1 MKKKLQI
8 AYIGG
13 GSRGWAR
20 NIMCDLAKEP
30 RLCGTVKLYDIDF
43 EAAKDNE
50 IIGNAIYD
58 REDIVGKWHY
68 EAVKTLQDALTGSDI
83 VIISILPG
91 TFKEMASDVHCPEKY
106 GIWQPVGDTV
116 GPGGAIRALRTI
128 PMFAEFARAIKQ
140 YSPNAWVINYT
151 NPMTVCVRTLY
162 EVFPEIKAFGCCHE
176 VFGTQ
181 ALLSKIYTE
190 ATGDTATRD
199 DIQINVLGIN
209 HFTWI
214 DRANCKGTDLFPL
227 YAKFI
232 ETHLGGEKE
241 DNSKHWANKDFVSHE
256 LVKFDLFRRYG
267 LIAAAGDRHL
277 SEFCPGRWYLE
288 NPETVERF
296 GFALTKVEYRVK
308 ELEERLETTR
318 KLLSGEKTFELVE
331 TGEESV
337 PQICALAGAGDFV
350 TNVNLP
356 NRGQIPNLP
365 LGAVVETNAR
375 FGSDSVEPV
384 FAGNLPDRVLN
395 LAIRHV
401 LNQETLVKA
410 GVAGD
415 YELAFSAFLNDP
427 NMPLSLTDARKL
439 FDEML
444 ENTKKY
450 LPAYDKYRASRA
462 GRQ

>member
-1 MKKKLQI
+1 M
-8 AYIGG
+8 
-13 GSRGWAR
+13 
-20 NIMCDLAKEP
+20 
-30 RLCGTVKLYDIDF
+30 
-43 EAAKDNE
+43 
-50 IIGNAIYD
+50 
-58 REDIVGKWHY
+58 
-68 EAVKTLQDALTGSDI
+68 
-83 VIISILPG
+83 
-91 TFKEMASDVHCPEKY
+91 
-106 GIWQPVGDTV
+106 
-116 GPGGAIRALRTI
+116 
-128 PMFAEFARAIKQ
+128 
-140 YSPNAWVINYT
+140 
-151 NPMTVCVRTLY
+151 
-162 EVFPEIKAFGCCHE
+162 
-176 VFGTQ
+176 
-181 ALLSKIYTE
+181 
-190 ATGDTATRD
+190 
-199 DIQINVLGIN
+199 
-209 HFTWI
+209 
-214 DRANCKGTDLFPL
+214 
-227 YAKFI
+227 
-232 ETHLGGEKE
+232 
-241 DNSKHWANKDFVSHE
+241 
-256 LVKFDLFRRYG
+256 KFDLFRRYG

-395 LAIRHV
+395 LVIRHV